1 MPAPTLFDCCPHGLQ
16 PDVKFNRSEEPFS
29 LHQPSNVII
38 TMGYSLFF
46 KKERPTAPYH
56 EDQSLGQRIGRIDIR
71 CTLKADASH
80 WTKSTDCLDS
90 AEITG
95 LLHFNIEFRADASV
109 PLRSASV
116 QIDVGEGVNKE
127 PVPTIKAYAPLSAI
141 SGAQVRQHIV
151 DTTRTDPHLA
161 VTTPYGGVEGSA
173 YSHEVNREF
182 DTEDKWSFRAGSDSG
197 RDKDP
202 RVTRTHFTWH
212 RTGRFEDY
220 NGLDRSF
227 DGAIILH
234 RKKNEALT
242 LRVKVEAE
250 P

>member
-56 EDQSLGQRIGRIDIR
+56 EDQSLGQRIGRVDIR
-71 CTLKADASH
+71 CTLKANASH
-80 WTKSTDCLDS
+80 WTKSTNYLEI

-161 VTTPYGGVEGSA
+161 VTTPYG
-173 YSHEVNREF
+173 RRR
-182 DTEDKWSFRAGSDSG
+182 KC
-197 RDKDP
+197 
-202 RVTRTHFTWH
+202 
-212 RTGRFEDY
+212 
-220 NGLDRSF
+220 
-227 DGAIILH
+227 IL
-234 RKKNEALT
+234 T
-242 LRVKVEAE
+242 
-250 P
+250 